1 MRRVAHS
8 TGLGGSISAN
18 DIVKETRVV
27 DQINVSTPLNLAFN
41 VDSVPLLRI
50 RADAGS
56 TVIKLTCYQYDL
68 EADNIS
74 VDGSTLTISGW
85 NQTVYGIPASAFN
98 GTHTIIRGEA
108 TNYYDPPEYQHTDEV
123 VFDIRV
129 FNNLPH
135 GTHKSDWLNTTSSF
149 HVADRGFTTPV
160 TCTWSIS
167 KVNTFTNKLPTHD
180 AIVNHVST
188 AISTALTNYTGN
200 SAANV
205 TFASVTTDYIR
216 LDPVSIADGNSTFD
230 GLGVKNSNGTTLKP
244 IIVSDVYIT
253 DRGVWV
259 SASLDNKLDTPAGT
273 PSINDVMIYNGGSWS
288 FEQLIFTYDST
299 TSTVVLNPTFTPP
312 VTSLEV
318 PKIKFT
324 DTSMAINTFRKFKT
338 TKDEILADSENSPIS
353 CQSYTDCAAN
363 AVFASSHVNGYHLL
377 SPSASNIHA
386 HLTANYMPLIT
397 GGSNGDVL
405 TTDGAGNLSFS
416 TPSSA
421 TSSGSNWHLVT
432 WMRRSPATPMNNPW
446 TGEGQSGSPPVLIP
460 LETLSTNAHGTDLTI
475 KIELVMDRPAT
486 NTSYPDH
493 IYTWFFTGW
502 YLDEIFDYSHGN
514 ISTTTDGS
522 TYTASV
528 KRNWTDAWTTAS
540 MTTKY
545 YADWNWPFAA
555 MASHAFD
562 YTTLLGL
569 LVHGAS
575 GSETSAY
582 IYNGMETTASNVV
595 PVPGWKYLRV
605 YYYQ

>member
-41 VDSVPLLRI
+41 VDSLPLLSI

-56 TVIKLTCYQYDL
+56 TVIKLICYQYDL

-108 TNYYDPPEYQHTDEV
+108 SNYYDPPEYQHTDEV

-129 FNNLPH
+129 INNLPY
-135 GTHKSDWLNTTSSF
+135 GTHKYAWLNTTSSF

-205 TFASVTTDYIR
+205 IFASVTTDYIR

-273 PSINDVMIYNGGSWS
+273 PSINDVVIYNGSAWE
-288 FEQLIFTYDST
+288 FVPQAFVFDTN
-299 TSTVVLNPTFTPP
+299 TSIVRLNPNMQVTPLA
-312 VTSLEV
+312 VEV
-318 PKIKFT
+318 PKVKFS
-324 DTSMAINTFRKFKT
+324 DTSLSENTFRKFKT
-338 TKDEILADSENSPIS
+338 TKDEILADNENSPIS

-416 TPSSA
+416 A
-421 TSSGSNWHLVT
+421 LASG
-432 WMRRSPATPMNNPW
+432 
-446 TGEGQSGSPPVLIP
+446 GS
-460 LETLSTNAHGTDLTI
+460 LSTNHVHNGSLEITSYQTVTLTRLQYSLI
-475 KIELVMDRPAT
+475 SSYGWWVAPPNLSNATPTVAT
-486 NTSYPDH
+486 NLSLKLSSGCYAQTYYTSSDDRKKHHEVKIPNATELIAKLQPYV
-493 IYTWFFTGW
+493 YEKTEKL
-502 YLDEIFDYSHGN
+502 YA
-514 ISTTTDGS
+514 DGS
-522 TYTASV
+522 TRPESD
-528 KRNWTDAWTTAS
+528 TDYMIEAGYIAQDVLQIDELAFAVRGGDYVDKVTGDNVTQEYSLDYQSLFVIA
-540 MTTKY
+540 TK
-545 YADWNWPFAA
+545 AIQEL
-555 MASHAFD
+555 S
-562 YTTLLGL
+562 
-569 LVHGAS
+569 
-575 GSETSAY
+575 
-582 IYNGMETTASNVV
+582 
-595 PVPGWKYLRV
+595 LRV
-605 YYYQ
+605 SQLEARNT